1 MSMNTSLDSASLN
14 CRSLPLASR
23 GVARF
28 RLADDGFEDEVDEEF
43 SPATVPNQVTARLEL
58 ELRQAVERKQFVLHY
73 QPIVS
78 ATSGALEGFEALVRW
93 NSPRLGL
100 VTPDDFIPCCEQTGL
115 IVPIGF
121 WVMTEA
127 CRQLKQWQRQ
137 FPSFANLRMSINL
150 SARQLSVPDFAARVR
165 KILDETGVHPQC
177 VSLEITESMM
187 VQNTDSVIGILND
200 LQALGIQ
207 LELDDFGMGYSSLNF
222 LHRPPPNGIKIDR
235 SLVQDI
241 GRRRE
246 CATVIQAIITMA
258 HNLGWT
264 LVAEGIETREQLAM
278 LQAMDCDKVQGFY
291 FSKPMPAA
299 EAESYVGEI
308 AAKKDE
314 RDNSTTFSRGLFFGE
329 GGPLCSAGDPIRV
342 PNDEQLAFITDGQ
355 IIEPGTFPRC
365 WLGPSN
371 RRNFLGGRPSPCQSC
386 AIKACSMLGRSKA
399 SSLSTR

>member
-1 MSMNTSLDSASLN
+1 MSMDTSLDSASLN
-14 CRSLPLASR
+14 RRSLALASR

-28 RLADDGFEDEVDEEF
+28 RLADDGFADEVDEEL

-78 ATSGALEGFEALVRW
+78 LASGALEGFEALIRW

-100 VTPDDFIPCCEQTGL
+100 VGPDDFIPRCEETGL

-150 SARQLSVPDFAARVR
+150 SARQLSVPDFVGRVK
-165 KILDETGVHPQC
+165 KILDETGIDPQC

-187 VQNTDSVIGILND
+187 IQNTDSVIGVLND

-246 CATVIQAIITMA
+246 CATVIRAIITMA

-291 FSKPMPAA
+291 FGKPMPAA
-299 EAESYVGEI
+299 EAEAYIGEI
-308 AAKKDE
+308 ASKKIDSH
-314 RDNSTTFSRGLFFGE
+314 DSTGAISQNRFFGE
-329 GGPLCSAGDPIRV
+329 SGPLSSAGDLIPASEAKDLV
-342 PNDEQLAFITDGQ
+342 VTDGQ
-355 IIEPGTFPRC
+355 LIEPGTPIGSWF
-365 WLGPSN
+365 GPSN
-371 RRNFLGGRPSPCQSC
+371 GRTFFGRQSPCKSC
-386 AIKACSMLGRSKA
+386 AMRACSKLGRSKVPP
-399 SSLSTR
+399 LSTR